1 MNRKYFFSIII
12 FISLASVSHNS
23 IAQQTYTLEEVIQ
36 IAKTQSPAYK
46 RAETIKENR
55 YWQYRVYKSNFVP
68 QLSLSG
74 TLPNFNRSVSPTPQ
88 PDGSTEYISVFNSNS
103 NVSLNLEQQIGLTG
117 GRVFMSS
124 TVNRFDNFE
133 QNNFTYGGDP
143 LSIGFSQPLFSFNE
157 LKWDKKIEPLRY
169 EESKREFVEEF
180 EQISKNVATRFF
192 NLLSAQVSLEIAQK
206 NLGNNDTIYKIAQGR
221 YELGKIPENEL
232 LQLELSL
239 MNSRQ
244 AVAQANL
251 DLETSQ
257 LALKAFLGLKN
268 NEELNLV
275 VPEDI
280 PNFIIDPDLALQE
293 ALNNRQEAI
302 GFKRRLL
309 EADKEVDRAQGETG
323 LNMNLFG
330 SFGLT
335 NQGDQL
341 PAIYQTPENQQR
353 VQLGFTI
360 PIVDWGRQKSR
371 VKTAAANYQLV
382 QYTVEQE
389 KVNFEQEVYTQVRT
403 LEMLRDQVAITQ
415 KADDISQRRYNI
427 AKNRYLIGK
436 ISITDLSIALT
447 EKDQAKR
454 DYINSLGNFWQAY
467 FNLRQLTLYD
477 FKENRRLIE

>member
-1 MNRKYFFSIII
+1 MNNKYIYFAII
-12 FISLASVSHNS
+12 FVSLYFLSQASF
-23 IAQQTYTLEEVIQ
+23 AQQTYTLQEIIQ

-46 RAETIKENR
+46 RAETIKSNR

-74 TLPNFNRSVSPTPQ
+74 TVPNFNRSVTPITQ
-88 PDGSTEYISVFNSNS
+88 EDGSTQYRSVFNSNS
-103 NVSLNLEQQIGLTG
+103 DVSLNLEQQIGLTG
-117 GRVFMSS
+117 GTIFLSS
-124 TVNRFDNFE
+124 TVNRFDDFE
-133 QNNFTYGGDP
+133 RNTFRYGGDP
-143 LSIGFSQPLFSFNE
+143 LSVGFIQPLFSFNS
-157 LKWDKKIEPLRY
+157 LKWDREIEPLRY

-180 EQISKNVATRFF
+180 EQISKDVATRFF
-192 NLLSAQVSLEIAQK
+192 NLLSAQVSLEIAHK

-244 AVAQANL
+244 AVAQASL
-251 DLETSQ
+251 DLETTS
-257 LALKAFLGLKN
+257 LALKAFLGLRN
-268 NEELNLV
+268 DEELNLI
-275 VPEDI
+275 VPESVPYFD
-280 PNFIIDPDLALQE
+280 IDPDLALKE

-309 EADKEVDRAQGETG
+309 EADREVDRAQGETG
-323 LNMNLFG
+323 LNMNLYG

-335 NQGDQL
+335 NQAERL

-353 VQLGFTI
+353 IQLGFTI

-371 VKTAAANYQLV
+371 VKTAEANYQLV
-382 QYTVEQE
+382 EYTVEQE

-403 LEMLRDQVAITQ
+403 LEMLRDQVAITE
-415 KADDISQRRYNI
+415 KADDISQRRYTI

-467 FNLRQLTLYD
+467 YNLRQLTLYD
-477 FKENRRLIE
+477 FKEDRRLIE

>member
-1 MNRKYFFSIII
+1 MNRNFIVSIII
-12 FISLASVSHNS
+12 LIGLNLVSVQSN
-23 IAQQTYTLEEVIQ
+23 AQRTYTLEDVIQ
-36 IAKTQSPAYK
+36 IAKTQSPAFK

-55 YWQYRVYKSNFVP
+55 YWQYRVFKSNFVP

-74 TLPNFNRSVSPTPQ
+74 TLPNFNRSVTPITQ
-88 PDGSTEYISVFNSNS
+88 EDGSTEFRSVFNSNS
-103 NVSLNLEQQIGLTG
+103 DVSLNLEQQIGLTG
-117 GRVFMSS
+117 GTVFLNS
-124 TVNRFDNFE
+124 TVNRFDDFE
-133 QNNFTYGGDP
+133 RNDFRYGGDP
-143 LSIGFSQPLFSFNE
+143 LSIGFIQPLFRFNE
-157 LKWDKKIEPLRY
+157 LKWDKKIEPLRF

-180 EQISKNVATRFF
+180 EQISKDVSSRFF
-192 NLLSAQVSLEIAQK
+192 NLLSAQVSLQIAQK

-244 AVAQANL
+244 SVAQAKL
-251 DLETSQ
+251 DLETRQ

-268 NEELNLV
+268 DDELNLI
-275 VPEDI
+275 VPEEI
-280 PNFIIDPDLALQE
+280 PEFKINPDLALQE
-293 ALNNRQEAI
+293 ALRNRQEAI
-302 GFKRRLL
+302 GFERRLL

-371 VKTAAANYQLV
+371 VKTAQANYQLV
-382 QYTVEQE
+382 QYTVQQE
-389 KVNFEQEVYTQVRT
+389 RVNFEQEVYTQVKT

-415 KADDISQRRYNI
+415 KADDISQRRYDI
-427 AKNRYLIGK
+427 SKNRYLIGK

-477 FKENRRLIE
+477 FKENKRLIE

>member
-1 MNRKYFFSIII
+1 MNKTLFYLLII
-12 FISLASVSHNS
+12 FIGLSS
-23 IAQQTYTLEEVIQ
+23 ISFKLEAQRTYTLKDVIQ
-36 IAKTQSPAYK
+36 IAKTQSPAYR

-74 TLPNFNRSVSPTPQ
+74 TLPNFNRSVTPITQ
-88 PDGSTEYISVFNSNS
+88 EDGSTQYRSVFNSNS
-103 NVSLNLEQQIGLTG
+103 DVSLNLEQQIGLTG
-117 GRVFMSS
+117 GTVFLNS
-124 TVNRFDNFE
+124 TVNRFDDFE
-133 QNNFTYGGDP
+133 RNDFRYGGDP
-143 LSIGFSQPLFSFNE
+143 LSIGFSQPLFRFNE
-157 LKWDKKIEPLRY
+157 LKWDKQIEPLRY

-180 EQISKNVATRFF
+180 EQISKDVSERFF

-244 AVAQANL
+244 AVAQARL
-251 DLETSQ
+251 DLETTQ

-268 NEELNLV
+268 DEELNLI

-280 PNFIIDPDLALQE
+280 PEFQIDPDVALKE
-293 ALNNRQEAI
+293 ALSNRQEAI

-335 NQGDQL
+335 NQADQL

-371 VKTAAANYQLV
+371 VKTAEANYQLV

-467 FNLRQLTLYD
+467 YNLRQLTLYD
-477 FKENRRLIE
+477 FQANRRLIE

>member
-1 MNRKYFFSIII
+1 MNKKLQYLII
-12 FISLASVSHNS
+12 FFIGLSTFSLE
-23 IAQQTYTLEEVIQ
+23 IKAQKTYTLQDVIA
-36 IAKTQSPAYK
+36 IAKSQSPAFK

-55 YWQYRVYKSNFVP
+55 YWQYRVYKSSFVP

-74 TLPNFNRSVSPTPQ
+74 TLPNFNRSVTPITQ
-88 PDGSTEYISVFNSNS
+88 EDGSTEYRSVFNSNS
-103 NVSLNLEQQIGLTG
+103 DVSLNLEQQIGLTG
-117 GRVFMSS
+117 GTIFMNS
-124 TVNRFDNFE
+124 TVNRFDDFE
-133 QNNFTYGGDP
+133 RNNFRYGGDP
-143 LSIGFSQPLFSFNE
+143 LSIGFIQPLFSFNQ
-157 LKWDKKIEPLRY
+157 LKWDKQIEPLKY
-169 EESKREFVEEF
+169 EESQREYVEEF
-180 EQISKNVATRFF
+180 EQISKDASELFF

-221 YELGKIPENEL
+221 YDLGKIPENEL

-244 AVAQANL
+244 SVAQANL
-251 DLETSQ
+251 DLETTQ
-257 LALKAFLGLKN
+257 LALKAYLGLKN
-268 NEELNLV
+268 DEKLDLI
-275 VPEDI
+275 VPEYI
-280 PNFIIDPDLALQE
+280 PEFSIDPDLALQE

-302 GFKRRLL
+302 AFKRRLL
-309 EADKEVDRAQGETG
+309 EADREVDRAQGETG
-323 LNMNLFG
+323 LNMDLYG

-335 NQGDQL
+335 NQSEEL

-353 VQLGFTI
+353 IRLGFSI

-389 KVNFEQEVYTQVRT
+389 KVNFEQEVYTQVKT

-454 DYINSLGNFWQAY
+454 DYINSLGNFWKAY

-477 FKENRRLIE
+477 FRENRRLIE

>member
-1 MNRKYFFSIII
+1 MNRKYFNNIII
-12 FISLASVSHNS
+12 IISLTFLGHHTF
-23 IAQQTYTLEEVIQ
+23 AQQTYTLEDVIQ

-74 TLPNFNRSVSPTPQ
+74 TVPNFNRSVTPITQ
-88 PDGSTEYISVFNSNS
+88 EDGSTEYRSVFNSNS
-103 NVSLNLEQQIGLTG
+103 DVSLNLEQQIGLTG
-117 GRVFMSS
+117 GTIFMNS
-124 TVNRFDNFE
+124 TVNRFDDFE
-133 QNNFTYGGDP
+133 RNSFRYGGDP
-143 LSIGFSQPLFSFNE
+143 LSVGFIQPLFRFNE
-157 LKWDKKIEPLRY
+157 LKWDRKIEPLRY

-180 EQISKNVATRFF
+180 EQISKDVATRFF
-192 NLLSAQVSLEIAQK
+192 NLLSAQVSLEIAKK

-244 AVAQANL
+244 AVAQAKL

-257 LALKAFLGLKN
+257 LALKAFLGLRN
-268 NEELNLV
+268 DDELNLK
-275 VPEDI
+275 VPENI
-280 PNFIIDPDLALQE
+280 PDFQIDADLALQE

-382 QYTVEQE
+382 QYTIEQE
-389 KVNFEQEVYTQVRT
+389 KVNFEQEVYTQVKT
-403 LEMLRDQVAITQ
+403 LEMLRDQVAITE

-427 AKNRYLIGK
+427 SKNRYLIGK

-447 EKDQAKR
+447 EKIRLKGIISIPWEIFGKR
-454 DYINSLGNFWQAY
+454 IS
-467 FNLRQLTLYD
+467 
-477 FKENRRLIE
+477 I